1 MDYSISKWKYN
12 SKEASLSKYLHIYH
26 FIIIKISIRCILT
39 VVILHQTLP
48 YVRTQSCIQDPT
60 VQCDTEKVIN
70 LSHVKKHLYP
80 LVSEDQRKFLPDAP
94 FTAPVKRIHSRHRR
108 FIAPGASWG
117 LKVCKNYKTSGIDNI
132 KYIGQIQIS
141 FYIFFLF
148 FTSAGFGY
156 RGQIGRM
163 SLT

>member
-1 MDYSISKWKYN
+1 MEILYTTVKK
-12 SKEASLSKYLHIYH
+12 ACLSKYLNICH
-26 FIIIKISIRCILT
+26 FIIIKISIRCILL
-39 VVILHQTLP
+39 VVILHQTIP

-108 FIAPGASWG
+108 FVAPGASWG
-117 LKVCKNYKTSGIDNI
+117 LKVCKICKITFAIHTV
-132 KYIGQIQIS
+132 
-141 FYIFFLF
+141 FFQCVLF
-148 FTSAGFGY
+148 HVSKLKHLITFD
-156 RGQIGRM
+156 
-163 SLT
+163 

>member
-1 MDYSISKWKYN
+1 M
-12 SKEASLSKYLHIYH
+12 SKYLNICH
-26 FIIIKISIRCILT
+26 FIIIKISIKCVLL

-117 LKVCKNYKTSGIDNI
+117 LKVCKNCKIAFAI
-132 KYIGQIQIS
+132 HILMCLILCIQIETYDY
-141 FYIFFLF
+141 F
-148 FTSAGFGY
+148 
-156 RGQIGRM
+156 
-163 SLT
+163 SLVWDSNLVARLGE

>member
-1 MDYSISKWKYN
+1 M
-12 SKEASLSKYLHIYH
+12 SKYLNICH
-26 FIIIKISIRCILT
+26 FIIIKISIKCVLL

-70 LSHVKKHLYP
+70 LSHVKKYLYP

-108 FIAPGASWG
+108 FVAPGASWG
-117 LKVCKNYKTSGIDNI
+117 LKVCKN
-132 KYIGQIQIS
+132 
-141 FYIFFLF
+141 
-148 FTSAGFGY
+148 
-156 RGQIGRM
+156 
-163 SLT
+163 

>member
-1 MDYSISKWKYN
+1 M
-12 SKEASLSKYLHIYH
+12 SKYLNICH
-26 FIIIKISIRCILT
+26 FIIIKISIKCVLL
-39 VVILHQTLP
+39 VVILHQSLP

-108 FIAPGASWG
+108 FVAPGASWG
-117 LKVCKNYKTSGIDNI
+117 LKVCKTCRLTFAIHNLKFRII
-132 KYIGQIQIS
+132 LCIQIETYDY
-141 FYIFFLF
+141 F
-148 FTSAGFGY
+148 
-156 RGQIGRM
+156 
-163 SLT
+163 SLVWDSHLVARLGE

>member
-1 MDYSISKWKYN
+1 MEIVYTTVK
-12 SKEASLSKYLHIYH
+12 KYLNICH
-26 FIIIKISIRCILT
+26 FMIIKISIKCVLL

-108 FIAPGASWG
+108 FVAPGASWG
-117 LKVCKNYKTSGIDNI
+117 LKVCKICKITFAIHTVC
-132 KYIGQIQIS
+132 
-141 FYIFFLF
+141 
-148 FTSAGFGY
+148 FTYPS
-156 RGQIGRM
+156 
-163 SLT
+163 